1 MKLTNVYFENFKNK
15 GGKQE
20 LSGLDL
26 FLGQNGT
33 GKSSV
38 LEAVQLGISGNV
50 NGKAKPKDIFK
61 LSANLKSMT
70 VGVTTDNGI
79 KISRSINR
87 NEKIDKLTS
96 ETTVKYSEK
105 LEMSGAKVEG
115 TGNKAIQSFIKENL
129 GDFQIGFDFSKFVG
143 MTDTE
148 KRNFVLSFCKDIPFE
163 EEEEYI
169 CSYLNSKRTTEDED
183 IYSNLIAMFISNA
196 EGEDIQ
202 SKISSM
208 LSLAKEQLSYNNKD
222 SERQVAAIQKLNA
235 KKASLEG
242 SDKGLA
248 IDKKKVEKLNEQI
261 VALEKEVSVIETKN
275 KACIERI
282 SQIEKIKRILEELE
296 KSKPKDIT
304 GISKELVK
312 LKADVDKFSKE
323 NSAISENL
331 NKISVDYA
339 KATEEVNKQRKVFD
353 NIKAKGI
360 ELKTKFNT
368 EMALV
373 EQVKGTKKQ
382 CAINPSI
389 PCNADF
395 TEWLTKKNSELKM
408 ASETLAKDRI
418 SYKNELL
425 KLTKLEEELTNL
437 TSQRENLIKSQQ
449 ILIGNINNSNISIR
463 NAEKEIEEA
472 KKFEDIKVEKIKLN
486 QTNLDNL
493 QKEGTEVIKT
503 EETLS
508 QISDLKEELNKL
520 KTIIAEKEQIK
531 VVTTQIKEAD
541 EEFNKITKTLE
552 VCKTLVKAIGQK
564 GLQGEIFKKLVAPI
578 VDLVNQNYSL
588 MGMDKPFNIKT
599 VNDQDSEVFDFGIG
613 DEAEFVSFD
622 TLSTGQKAILSVA
635 IVVAFI
641 RKAEVPMKV
650 LCLDNIESLDKD
662 NIKKVLTG
670 LAKMY
675 EEGFLDN
682 VLVAGCIDE
691 DSCIDDFS
699 VTRF

>member
-1 MKLTNVYFENFKNK
+1 MKLTNVYFKNFKNK
-15 GGKQE
+15 GGNQE

-50 NGKAKPKDIFK
+50 NGRAKPKDIFK
-61 LSANLKSMT
+61 LSADSKSMT
-70 VGVTTDNGI
+70 VGISTNNGI
-79 KISRSINR
+79 EISRHINR
-87 NEKIDKLTS
+87 NEKIDKLTYES
-96 ETTVKYSEK
+96 TVKYSEK
-105 LEMSGAKVEG
+105 LEIIGAEVEG
-115 TGNKAIQSFIKENL
+115 TGNKAIQAFIKENL

-163 EEEEYI
+163 EEYI
-169 CSYLNSKRTTEDED
+169 CSYLDSKRTTEDEE
-183 IYSNLIAMFISNA
+183 IYSNLIAMFISSA
-196 EGEDIQ
+196 EGGDIQ
-202 SKISSM
+202 SKVSSM

-222 SERQVAAIQKLNA
+222 SERQVAAIQKLNT

-261 VALEKEVSVIETKN
+261 VVLEKEVSVIETKN
-275 KACIERI
+275 KACVERI
-282 SQIEKIKRILEELE
+282 AQIEKIEGILENLK
-296 KSKPKDIT
+296 KSKPKDVT
-304 GISKELVK
+304 EISKELVK
-312 LKADVDKFSKE
+312 LNADVDKFSKE
-323 NSAISENL
+323 NSTISENL
-331 NKISVDYA
+331 NKISVGYA

-353 NIKAKGI
+353 NIKDKGI
-360 ELKTKFNT
+360 ELKTKLNT
-368 EMALV
+368 EMVLV
-373 EQVKGTKKQ
+373 EQVKGTKKK

-408 ASETLAKDRI
+408 TSEILEKDRI

-425 KLTKLEEELTNL
+425 KLIKLEEELIKL
-437 TSQRENLIKSQQ
+437 TSQREDLIKFQQ
-449 ILIGNINNSNISIR
+449 VLIRNINNSNISIR

-472 KKFEDIKVEKIKLN
+472 KKFEDIKFEKIKLN

-493 QKEGTEVIKT
+493 QKEGTEVIRT
-503 EETLS
+503 EEALS

-541 EEFNKITKTLE
+541 EEFDKITKKLE
-552 VCKTLVKAIGQK
+552 ACKTLVKAIGQK

-599 VNDQDSEVFDFGIG
+599 VNDQDNEVFDFGIG
-613 DEAEFVSFD
+613 DEAEFISFD

-641 RKAEVPMKV
+641 RKAKVPMKV

-691 DSCIDDFS
+691 DFCIDNFS
-699 VTRF
+699 ITRF